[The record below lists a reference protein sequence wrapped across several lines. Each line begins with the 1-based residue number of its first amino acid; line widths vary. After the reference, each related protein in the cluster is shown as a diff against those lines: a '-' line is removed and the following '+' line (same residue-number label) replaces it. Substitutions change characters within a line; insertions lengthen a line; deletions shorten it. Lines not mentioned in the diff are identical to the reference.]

1 MELTNEQK
9 LELLTSQ
16 IDSLRQRV
24 SDWEHHTY
32 EKILEIE
39 HRQKDLA
46 RAARTPWQ
54 KFKVFVESQRSKREL
69 QKVLKTSA
77 NFTKQ
82 LVKGKQSL

>member
-1 MELTNEQK
+1 MELSNEQK
-9 LELLTSQ
+9 LELLTAQ
-16 IDSLRQRV
+16 FDSLKQRV

-39 HRQKDLA
+39 HRLKDLS
-46 RAARTPWQ
+46 RNARTPWQ

-69 QKVLKTSA
+69 QKVLKSSA

-82 LVKGKQSL
+82 LVKGKQAL